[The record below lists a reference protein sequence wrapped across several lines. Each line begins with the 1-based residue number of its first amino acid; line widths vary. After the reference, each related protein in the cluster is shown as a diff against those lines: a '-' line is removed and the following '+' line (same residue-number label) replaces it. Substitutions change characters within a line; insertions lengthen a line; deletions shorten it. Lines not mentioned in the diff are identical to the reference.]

1 MKVCAAVFAEDLLGA
16 DDLSCDAVGVLVF
29 LFAFARVYEPGMYP
43 EEFEIRSFVN
53 LVIFETFKQRRKM
66 TLRHPFDHIVRI
78 NNKDWPMSCAQITD
92 ALLFLS
98 FQDRLL
104 DDLLCVR
111 EFWLVAAVILVRQL
125 SNDLLLGLL
134 VVKLDM
140 LLLRSALLL
149 FLIFFLQ
156 LRIETWGRVLH

>member
-1 MKVCAAVFAEDLLGA
+1 
-16 DDLSCDAVGVLVF
+16 
-29 LFAFARVYEPGMYP
+29 
-43 EEFEIRSFVN
+43 
-53 LVIFETFKQRRKM
+53 M
-66 TLRHPFDHIVRI
+66 TLRHPFYHIVRI
-78 NNKDWPMSCAQITD
+78 NNKDWPMSRAQITD
-92 ALLFLS
+92 SLLFLS

-134 VVKLDM
+134 VVKLDL

-149 FLIFFLQ
+149 LLIFFLE
-156 LRIETWGRVLH
+156 LRIETWGRVLN